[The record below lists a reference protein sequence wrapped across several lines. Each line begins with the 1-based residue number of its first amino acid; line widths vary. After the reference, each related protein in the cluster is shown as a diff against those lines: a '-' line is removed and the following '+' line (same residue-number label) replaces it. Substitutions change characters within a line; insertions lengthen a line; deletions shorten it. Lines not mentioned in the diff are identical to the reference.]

1 MKVTAPLAFVC
12 LILGLC
18 VASAPAA
25 APAAADKSDKPA
37 KKEDAKAKPINAKCP
52 VEHEDIDPE
61 ITTTYKGKTV
71 AFCCESCIKDF
82 KKDPEKYMK
91 QIAADNKKAEEE
103 KKAGKDKG
111 KSAEKDAKAEG
122 KSDAKAVKT
131 VNTVCAVNP
140 DDAVDPTVT
149 TRYKGKLIGFCCED
163 CQKKF
168 DLDPDKYAAKLK

>member
-12 LILGLC
+12 LLLGLC

-52 VEHEDIDPE
+52 VEHEDIDPA
-61 ITTTYKGKTV
+61 IT
-71 AFCCESCIKDF
+71 

-131 VNTVCAVNP
+131 VNTLCAVNP